1 MRPMIES
8 IITLI
13 GVCVAIV
20 VAYWAGYS
28 IAEQRAHD
36 RQALVIERLQ
46 HCLARLPYPWQ
57 YGYVRCVREAR
68 RGE

>member
-1 MRPMIES
+1 MARVIEQ

-13 GVCVAIV
+13 ALCIAII

-28 IAEQRAHD
+28 IAEQRAQD
-36 RQALVIERLQ
+36 RQAQVIERLQ

-57 YGYVRCVREAR
+57 YGYMRCVREAR
-68 RGE
+68 SGE

>member
-1 MRPMIES
+1 MRVAES

-13 GVCVAIV
+13 GVCIAIV

-28 IAEQRAHD
+28 IAEQRAQGQ
-36 RQALVIERLQ
+36 QAQVIERLQ

-57 YGYVRCVREAR
+57 YGYRRCVQEAR
-68 RGE
+68 RAD